1 MGSEKSKGND
11 GVTKRILE
19 RKTATAVST
28 EIDFSFRIEVL
39 FITATS
45 CRYRTYLVT
54 SLATASRVYVT
65 VNGSPLA
72 L

>member
-1 MGSEKSKGND
+1 MGSKKSKGNN
-11 GVTKRILE
+11 GVAKRMLE
-19 RKTATAVST
+19 RKTATAVSIK
-28 EIDFSFRIEVL
+28 IDFSFRIKVF
-39 FITATS
+39 FITVTA
-45 CRYRTYLVT
+45 CGYCTYLVT

>member
-1 MGSEKSKGND
+1 MGSEESKGND

-19 RKTATAVST
+19 RKTAIAVST
-28 EIDFSFRIEVL
+28 KIDFSFRIEVL

-45 CRYRTYLVT
+45 LGYCTYLVT